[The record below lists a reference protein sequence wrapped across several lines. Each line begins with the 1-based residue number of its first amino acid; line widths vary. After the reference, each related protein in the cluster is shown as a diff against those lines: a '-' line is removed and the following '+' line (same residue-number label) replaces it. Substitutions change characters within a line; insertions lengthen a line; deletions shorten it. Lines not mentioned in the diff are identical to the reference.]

1 MSEHRLPS
9 LRRRLLV
16 HPRLLPTTRPRRRGS
31 QPPRSH
37 ARATAAEPGRP
48 SLHRSKSATGSAAT
62 PPRAPGHRPPP
73 VNRAATTTPWAL
85 PDSPL

>member
-1 MSEHRLPS
+1 MSAHRLPS

-16 HPRLLPTTRPRRRGS
+16 HPHLLPTTRPRLRGS

-37 ARATAAEPGRP
+37 ARATADDPERP

-62 PPRAPGHRPPP
+62 TPRAPGHRPPP
-73 VNRAATTTPWAL
+73 ANRAATTTPWAP